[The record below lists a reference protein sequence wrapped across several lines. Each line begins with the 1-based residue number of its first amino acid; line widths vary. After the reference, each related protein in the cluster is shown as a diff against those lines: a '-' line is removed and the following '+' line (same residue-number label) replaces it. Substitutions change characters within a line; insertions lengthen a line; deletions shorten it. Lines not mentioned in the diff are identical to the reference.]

1 MPADWLSLEGK
12 VHTFGRVCEGRKLTD
27 ILETV
32 WSISKGLGQKKKKD
46 NMLNENCA
54 LAFRMIVEE
63 PGLELTYFE

>member
-32 WSISKGLGQKKKKD
+32 WSISKGLGQKKKKTI
-46 NMLNENCA
+46 
-54 LAFRMIVEE
+54 F
-63 PGLELTYFE
+63 